1 MTPCSVL
8 IKTTAASNRSKSVDW
23 HQPLPTYAAVFCRS
37 KYRPMYV
44 TVQHLSTFYREVQK
58 WGMARLLLTKNSKT
72 GLFIYFILFTF
83 VCLLFC
89 LFTYLFVY
97 LFIYLS
103 RSVPKIIQI
112 EQGFLTND
120 VNDETKLP
128 HFFGTPYIL
137 SILCCCVT
145 DSHKQTTHA
154 VISRWWWPPGSVAW
168 PGVCVT
174 RGTASVFTKSNR
186 SHINFYVNI
195 INWR

>member
-1 MTPCSVL
+1 
-8 IKTTAASNRSKSVDW
+8 
-23 HQPLPTYAAVFCRS
+23 
-37 KYRPMYV
+37 
-44 TVQHLSTFYREVQK
+44 
-58 WGMARLLLTKNSKT
+58 MARLLLTKNSKT

-97 LFIYLS
+97 LFIYLF

-112 EQGFLTND
+112 KQGFLTND

-154 VISRWWWPPGSVAW
+154 VISR
-168 PGVCVT
+168 
-174 RGTASVFTKSNR
+174 
-186 SHINFYVNI
+186 
-195 INWR
+195 